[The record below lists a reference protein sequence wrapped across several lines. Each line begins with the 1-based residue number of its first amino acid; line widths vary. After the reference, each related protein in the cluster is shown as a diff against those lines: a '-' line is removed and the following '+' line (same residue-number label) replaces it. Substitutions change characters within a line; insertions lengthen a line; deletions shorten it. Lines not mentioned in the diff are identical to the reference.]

1 MSKNMKK
8 KSILNNRNFS
18 NAVAINYFKLMSY
31 KDEYEVA
38 RLYSTNEFKNKINE
52 TI

>member
-1 MSKNMKK
+1 
-8 KSILNNRNFS
+8 
-18 NAVAINYFKLMSY
+18 MSY

-52 TI
+52 TFKGNFKIEFYLAPPIFH